1 MAGTVMPLGS
11 YGVLRTTDVDDARAS
26 IAASLAP
33 HRLTPLAGAGGFR
46 ALHNAAHLGRLS
58 VHYIDYGAE
67 VEVAVDGMDF
77 QLVQIPL
84 AGRTTISCGREHVV
98 ATQRTAAVTAVG
110 ESVRMRYSAGNP
122 RLMVRIGAALLHD
135 RLALAERVGAV
146 PAPAPGVA
154 ATFDLT
160 QGRGR
165 SWRGMLDVLL
175 ADLERESGL
184 TAVPLAAGA
193 LEVALVD
200 GLIASLVA
208 DPDGGGRGGGG
219 AGPATAPHERVVKR
233 AAQLIEDHCAE
244 PLGTADVAE
253 AVGLSVRVLR
263 AGFQEHFATTPMAYL
278 RHARLRR
285 VRDDL
290 SDGTAA
296 SVTEAALRW
305 GVTHLGRLS
314 GDYRAIFGE
323 TPSETLQRAR

>member
-1 MAGTVMPLGS
+1 MAGPVMPLGS

-46 ALHNAAHLGRLS
+46 ALHNAATLGRLS
-58 VHYIDYGAE
+58 IHYIDYGAE
-67 VEVAVDGMDF
+67 VEVAVGGMDF

-84 AGRTTISCGREHVV
+84 AGSTTISCGRDRVV
-98 ATQRTAAVTAVG
+98 ATQRTAAVTAAG

-122 RLMVRIGAALLHD
+122 RLMVRIGAALLRD
-135 RLALAERVGAV
+135 RMALAERVGAV
-146 PAPAPGVA
+146 PTPAPGVA

-184 TAVPLAAGA
+184 ASVPLAAGA

-200 GLIASLVA
+200 GLIASLVTE
-208 DPDGGGRGGGG
+208 PDGA
-219 AGPATAPHERVVKR
+219 AGPAAAPHERVVKR
-233 AAQLIEDHCAE
+233 AAQLIDDHCAE
-244 PLGTADVAE
+244 PLGTADIAE

-263 AGFQEHFATTPMAYL
+263 AGFQEQFGTTPMAYL
-278 RHARLRR
+278 RQARLRR

-290 SDGTAA
+290 SDGTAS
-296 SVTEAALRW
+296 SVTDAALRW

-314 GDYRAIFGE
+314 GDYRAVFGE

>member
-175 ADLERESGL
+175 ADLERESGPPPSHWRRGRSRSPSS
-184 TAVPLAAGA
+184 TASSPAW
-193 LEVALVD
+193 
-200 GLIASLVA
+200 S
-208 DPDGGGRGGGG
+208 PTPTG
-219 AGPATAPHERVVKR
+219 AGPGAGRRGRRPPPTSGWSSAPPSSSRTTAPSRSAPPTSPR
-233 AAQLIEDHCAE
+233 
-244 PLGTADVAE
+244 P
-253 AVGLSVRVLR
+253 
-263 AGFQEHFATTPMAYL
+263 
-278 RHARLRR
+278 
-285 VRDDL
+285 
-290 SDGTAA
+290 
-296 SVTEAALRW
+296 
-305 GVTHLGRLS
+305 S
-314 GDYRAIFGE
+314 G
-323 TPSETLQRAR
+323 